1 MQVAPSPILAD
12 VIKHFLIIE
21 SNFSAGTCHRMFSDG
36 NTGMVFNFRDPL
48 LHQDSGKGETALL
61 PQSFVYGQLDAYQNI
76 IAKGKLGLVIAVFH
90 PYGASAFLKLPAT
103 ELKNQ
108 IIDTTCF
115 FSKTTELL
123 LEQIQEQCDTY
134 SRIKAVENFLIAT
147 RKTQDG
153 LVTIAAEAVRLIHHH
168 HGNLPITSLLTS
180 LQISERQLQR
190 TFEEH
195 VGISPKRYSGVTRI
209 QFFLKLLR
217 NRPLD
222 TSLTS
227 LGYDSGFYDQAHL
240 IRELKNIS
248 GITPRQYIS
257 KNPPLAANLVPILP
271 VN

>member
-1 MQVAPSPILAD
+1 MQLSPSPILAD
-12 VIKHFLIIE
+12 VIKHFLVLE

-36 NTGMVFNFRDPL
+36 NTGMVFNFSEPL
-48 LHQDSGKGETALL
+48 LHQEAGSEKTAVL

-90 PYGASAFLKLPAT
+90 PYGSSAFLKLPAT

-108 IIDTTCF
+108 IIDATCF

-123 LEQIQEQCDTY
+123 LEKIQDQYNLY
-134 SRIKAVENFLIAT
+134 SRIKAVENFLIAN
-147 RKTQDG
+147 RKTQDYPG
-153 LVTIAAEAVRLIHHH
+153 TLATEAVKLIHLH
-168 HGNLPITSLLTS
+168 HGNLPINSLLS
-180 LQISERQLQR
+180 NLQISERQLQR
-190 TFEEH
+190 TFEEQ
-195 VGISPKRYSGVTRI
+195 VGISPKRYSGLTRI

-217 NRPLD
+217 NRPLE

-248 GITPRQYIS
+248 GITPKQYIS
-257 KNPPLAANLVPILP
+257 QNPPLAANLVPIIP
-271 VN
+271 VR